1 MVDALPPLREVVA
14 RYGLDA
20 KKSLGQNFLFDLN
33 LTARIARAAGPFD
46 DTIIVEIGPGPGG
59 LTRALLEQGAR
70 VIAVER
76 DSRCLPALEEI
87 SAHYPGRLTI
97 VEGDALEIDVAA
109 LVRSYASVIPDAR
122 AAGDRESSAKS
133 DSAVALDSR
142 SGLRP
147 GGNDSRRSARICA
160 NLPYNV
166 ATALLTKW
174 IEAEPWPSVFDRYV
188 LMFQKEV
195 ALRIVATPKER
206 ADYGRLAVLCG
217 WRAKARILFDVSPA
231 AFTPPPKVTS
241 SIIELTPNSRP
252 LHCDPRALSRVTQAA
267 FGQRRKMLRQSL
279 KSLGVDAA
287 ALLAAAGIEGTK
299 RAEEVD
305 VAGFVALANALS
317 AQ

>member
-1 MVDALPPLREVVA
+1 VADALPPLRDVVA

-20 KKSLGQNFLFDLN
+20 RKSLGQNFLFDLN

-46 DTIIVEIGPGPGG
+46 DTTVVEIGPGPGG
-59 LTRALLEQGAR
+59 LTRALLEQGAS
-70 VIAVER
+70 VIAIER
-76 DSRCLPALEEI
+76 DPRCLPALEEI
-87 SAHYPGRLTI
+87 AAHYPSRLTI
-97 VEGDALEIDVAA
+97 VEGDALEINVAD
-109 LVRSYASVIPDAR
+109 LVRAHAPVLPEAR
-122 AAGDRESSAKS
+122 AGARKS
-133 DSAVALDSR
+133 KGNPDDAVALDSR

-147 GGNDSRRSARICA
+147 VGKASPHAARICA

-217 WRAKARILFDVSPA
+217 WRTKARILFDVSPA

-241 SIIELTPNSRP
+241 SVVELTPNPKP
-252 LHCDPRALSRVTQAA
+252 LACDPRVLSRVTQAA

-279 KSLGVDAA
+279 KSLGVDAP
-287 ALLAAAGIEGTK
+287 ALLAAAGIDETR
-299 RAEEVD
+299 RAEEID
-305 VAGFVALANALS
+305 VAGFVALANAFS

>member
-1 MVDALPPLREVVA
+1 MADALPPLREVVA

-20 KKSLGQNFLFDLN
+20 KRSLGQNFLFDLN

-76 DSRCLPALEEI
+76 DPRCLPALEEI
-87 SAHYPGRLTI
+87 AAHYPGRLTI
-97 VEGDALEIDVAA
+97 IEGDALEMDIAA
-109 LVRSYASVIPDAR
+109 LVRTHAPVIPDAR
-122 AAGDRESSAKS
+122 ETSDRESRANS
-133 DSAVALDSR
+133 DNDAIALD
-142 SGLRP
+142 GH
-147 GGNDSRRSARICA
+147 RSARICA

-166 ATALLTKW
+166 ATVLLTKW
-174 IEAEPWPSVFDRYV
+174 IAAEPWPSVFDRYV

-241 SIIELTPNSRP
+241 SVIELTPNPKP
-252 LHCDPRALSRVTQAA
+252 LHCDLRALSRVTQAA

-279 KSLGVDAA
+279 KSLGVDAS
-287 ALLAAAGIEGTK
+287 ALLAAAGIDETK
-299 RAEEVD
+299 RAEEID
-305 VAGFVALANALS
+305 IAGFVALANALS